1 MARPPRSDDDG
12 DGRMLERLDERSQ
25 DHGRRISALETKVW
39 GAVAAGF
46 AAFVGALFNL
56 LGMGGR

>member
-1 MARPPRSDDDG
+1 
-12 DGRMLERLDERSQ
+12 MLERLDERSQ